1 MDLTRRFFLK
11 STGALAAYLGVSPL
25 VLGAGRAAGRLAP
38 VQVTKGK
45 TLVVIFLRGGA
56 DGLNLV
62 IPFGDPHYKGLRPG
76 IGIAPPS
83 PEEGAAL
90 DLDGFFGLHPG
101 LGGLKPHFDSGLA
114 VAAHA
119 VGYAKNTRSHFEE
132 QDVWE
137 TGVVGNT
144 VNSDG
149 WLNRHLATST
159 GHGPIRAV
167 SIGDSLPRIMQGDAP
182 AFALRGLYDL
192 SMPAPDGVDPRA
204 MAAALEHAYKARPAE
219 HASAAQDLLAEAA
232 GSTLEAVQEL
242 RALAAKPYENQQM
255 YPNSDLGMKL
265 RQVAQLIKA
274 DLGLEVVE
282 VDLNGW
288 DTHASQGEGA
298 GGQFGALAGQLGEA
312 LGAFARDL
320 GDRMDDVLVMTLTD
334 FGRTAAENGSGGTD
348 HGWANCMLFLGGAVA
363 KANKKADTGGTPVPL
378 GADTGGTP
386 VPRGSG
392 SGRKVVTNWPGLAPD
407 QLHEGRDL
415 LHTTDFRD
423 VLAEIVRVHLGNG
436 NLEAVLPGHAFK
448 PVGLVA

>member
-1 MDLTRRFFLK
+1 MHLTRRFFLK

-25 VLGAGRAAGRLAP
+25 VLAAGRTSSRLAP
-38 VQVTKGK
+38 VQVTRGK

-76 IGIAPPS
+76 IGIGAPGS
-83 PEEGAAL
+83 GEGAAL
-90 DLDGFFGLHPG
+90 DLDGMFGLHPG
-101 LGGLKPHFDSGLA
+101 LGPLKTHFDSGLA

-137 TGVVGNT
+137 TGVIGNT

-149 WLNRHLATST
+149 WLNRHLATSA
-159 GHGPIRAV
+159 GNGPIRAV

-204 MAAALEHAYKARPAE
+204 MAAALEHAYRGTPAE
-219 HASAAQDLLAEAA
+219 HASAAQDLLSEAA
-232 GSTLEAVQEL
+232 GSTLEAVEQL
-242 RALAAKPYENQQM
+242 RALAAKPYENQGL
-255 YPNSDLGMKL
+255 YPTSDLGMKL

-288 DTHASQGEGA
+288 DTHAGQGQGA
-298 GGQFGALAGQLGEA
+298 GGQFGALASQLGEA
-312 LGAFARDL
+312 VGAFARDL
-320 GDRMDDVLVMTLTD
+320 GDRMDDVLVMTMTD

-348 HGWANCMLFLGGAVA
+348 HGWANCMLLLGGAVA
-363 KANKKADTGGTPVPL
+363 KANA
-378 GADTGGTP
+378 GADTGGRPGPGDGHTGGTP
-386 VPRGSG
+386 GPR
-392 SGRKVVTNWPGLAPD
+392 GRKVVTNWPGLAPD

-423 VLAEIVRVHLGNG
+423 VLAEVVRVHLGNG
-436 NLEAVLPGHAFK
+436 NLEAVLPGHQFK
-448 PVGLVA
+448 SVGLVA

>member
-1 MDLTRRFFLK
+1 MHLTRRVFLK

-25 VLGAGRAAGRLAP
+25 VLAAGRTSPRVAP
-38 VQVTKGK
+38 MQVTRGK

-62 IPFGDPHYKGLRPG
+62 VPFGDPHYKGLRPSLG
-76 IGIAPPS
+76 LAAPGS
-83 PEEGAAL
+83 GEGAAI

-101 LGGLKPHFDSGLA
+101 LGPLKTHFDSGLA

-119 VGYAKNTRSHFEE
+119 VGYSQNTRSHFEE

-137 TGVVGNT
+137 TGVIGNT

-159 GHGPIRAV
+159 GNGPIRAV
-167 SIGDSLPRIMQGDAP
+167 SIGESLPRIMQGDAP

-192 SMPAPDGVDPRA
+192 SMPTPDGVDPK
-204 MAAALEHAYKARPAE
+204 MVAAALEHAYKARPTE
-219 HASAAQDLLAEAA
+219 HASAAQDLLADAA
-232 GSTLEAVQEL
+232 GSTLEAVEHL
-242 RALAAKPYENQQM
+242 RALAAKPYENQSM
-255 YPNSDLGMKL
+255 YPASDLGQKL

-288 DTHASQGEGA
+288 DTHAGQGQGA
-298 GGQFGALAGQLGEA
+298 GGQFGALASQLGEA
-312 LGAFARDL
+312 VGAFARDL

-348 HGWANCMLFLGGAVA
+348 HGWANCMLLLGGAVA
-363 KANKKADTGGTPVPL
+363 RANKMAGGEADTGGTPVPQ
-378 GADTGGTP
+378 
-386 VPRGSG
+386 
-392 SGRKVVTNWPGLAPD
+392 GRKVVTKWPGLAPD

-423 VLAEIVRVHLGNG
+423 VLAEVVRVHLGNA
-436 NLEAVLPGHAFK
+436 NLERILPEHQFK
-448 PVGLVA
+448 PVGL